1 MIGISSIEFGE
12 DVERE
17 VLDTLRSGRVAQGPK
32 VERLESAFAALVG
45 VRHAVA
51 VNSGTTALVAALQ
64 VQGLEPGAEVLTS
77 PFTFV
82 ATLNA
87 ILDAGAT
94 ARFADISE
102 TDFNIDP
109 AVVAERVNDRTRVLL
124 PVHLYGETADMASLM
139 PLADRHG
146 LAVVEDAAQAHG
158 ATFDG
163 RGAGSFGIG
172 CFSFYATKNLTTA
185 EGGMITTDDDGVAD
199 RLRILRN
206 QGMRERYVY
215 EMAGQN
221 YRMTDLQAS
230 LALPQLAVYPEQV
243 AARRRNA
250 EALQAGLKDV
260 VGLTLPSEQ
269 PGREHVWHQFTLLLD
284 DEAPIDRD
292 TLAARLIERG
302 VGSGIYYPR
311 AVYDYDCYR
320 EHPRV
325 IVEDTPVATAVAARC
340 LSIPVHAR
348 LSDADVDAVIAA
360 VRDVMEAQS

>member
-1 MIGISSIEFGE
+1 MIAISSISFGE

-17 VLDTLRSGRVAQGPK
+17 VLDTLRSGIVAQGPK
-32 VERLESAFAALVG
+32 VKRLEEEFAALVG

-51 VNSGTTALVAALQ
+51 VNNGTTALIAALQ
-64 VQGLEPGAEVLTS
+64 VQDLQPGDEVLTS

-87 ILDAGAT
+87 ILEAGAT
-94 ARFADISE
+94 ARFADITE
-102 TDFNIDP
+102 TDFNLDP
-109 AVVAERVNDRTRVLL
+109 AVAAARITDRTRVLL
-124 PVHLYGETADMASLM
+124 PVHLYGQTADMASLM
-139 PLADRHG
+139 PLAAEHG
-146 LAVVEDAAQAHG
+146 LSVVEDAAQAHG

-163 RGAGSFGIG
+163 RGAGSFGVG

-185 EGGMITTDDDGVAD
+185 EGGMVTTDDDTIAD
-199 RLRILRN
+199 RLRVLRN

-230 LALPQLAVYPEQV
+230 LALPQMKTYAQQV
-243 AARRRNA
+243 EARRRNA

-260 VGLTLPSEQ
+260 AGLHLPSEVA
-269 PGREHVWHQFTLLLD
+269 GREHVWHQFTLLLD
-284 DEAPIDRD
+284 EDAPVDRD
-292 TLAARLIERG
+292 TLAARLTEKG
-302 VGSGIYYPR
+302 VGSGIYYPK
-311 AVYDYDCYR
+311 AVYDYECYR

-325 IVEDTPVATAVAARC
+325 VIEDTPVASSVASRC

-348 LSDADVDAVIAA
+348 LSASDVDQIIAA
-360 VRDVMEAQS
+360 VRGAMEA